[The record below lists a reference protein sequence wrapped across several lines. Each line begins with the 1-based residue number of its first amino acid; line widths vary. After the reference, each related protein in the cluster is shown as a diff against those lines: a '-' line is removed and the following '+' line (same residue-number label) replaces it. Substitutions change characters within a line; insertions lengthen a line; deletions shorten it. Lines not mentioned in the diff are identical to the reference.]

1 MKHRFEI
8 RLATTQELTTIADI
22 HVECFAEIGETRDSF
37 LAYAS
42 RPEVQTRAALDGEKI
57 VGYTVSVLRGDR
69 GVYLAW
75 FGVTASLRGNGAGKN
90 LYKDLY
96 DFAVEKKAPA
106 IELTSR
112 NRFRKA
118 AHFYVDHGF
127 EIYGLYVG
135 RDQDIMLEMRAR
147 IPRNA

>member
-1 MKHRFEI
+1 MTSRFVI
-8 RLATTQELTTIADI
+8 RLATAKELETIADI
-22 HVECFAEIGETRDSF
+22 HVECFAEIGQTREAF
-37 LAYAS
+37 LSYAA
-42 RPEVQTRAALDGEKI
+42 RPDVHTRAAFEGDRI
-57 VGYTVSVLRGDR
+57 VGYATSVFREGR

-75 FGVTASLRGNGAGKN
+75 FGVTASERGSGAGKA

-96 DFAVEKKAPA
+96 DFAVLRKAPA

-118 AHFYVDHGF
+118 AHFYTAHGF

-135 RDQDIMLEMRAR
+135 MDKDIMLEMRVG
-147 IPRNA
+147 IPQGS